1 MTRTYTAKP
10 VWTWRCDECGHEER
24 IAREQSLLPTPAE
37 MRQVGWFIAERWG
50 DLCPE
55 CVMRYPERTK
65 PSDSEPPGDRVK

>member
-37 MRQVGWFIAERWG
+37 MRAVGWFIADRWG

-55 CVMRYPERTK
+55 CVMLTK
-65 PSDSEPPGDRVK
+65 DRPDGSQA